1 MKLFK
6 KELQSLSHSTS
17 IFFGVG
23 ELNKLSKR
31 FSYSRVVLVTSP
43 GFRKRGYVDLI
54 TRALGQKLVGVID
67 ILQNYPDLK
76 MIDFQ
81 KEELKKFKPD
91 ALLALGG
98 GSVIDFSKALSQSI
112 LLPVDKS
119 IKDIILKNVFIDES
133 LTLPLI
139 AVPTTSGTGSEVTPF
154 ATIWDFNDKIKY
166 SLVSNQLLPRISILD
181 PELTYDLPKDI
192 TVSSG
197 LDSVS
202 HALESIW
209 NVNANEKTIYLAT
222 NSLKLSI
229 PALRS
234 LSISLQNSDA
244 RRDMMEA
251 SLLAGLAISKTKT
264 ALAHSISYPLT
275 ANLGLLH
282 GIACSFTLPTLLNF
296 NNQVDNDKLEKLAKN
311 LNYTN
316 SLELSDDLQSL
327 LNETGANYIFKN
339 KIPNKELVFKL
350 VDEMINIERANNN
363 IRKFKLS
370 DIKKIVE
377 QSLKFIF
384 H

>member
-1 MKLFK
+1 
-6 KELQSLSHSTS
+6 
-17 IFFGVG
+17 
-23 ELNKLSKR
+23 
-31 FSYSRVVLVTSP
+31 
-43 GFRKRGYVDLI
+43 
-54 TRALGQKLVGVID
+54 
-67 ILQNYPDLK
+67 
-76 MIDFQ
+76 
-81 KEELKKFKPD
+81 
-91 ALLALGG
+91 
-98 GSVIDFSKALSQSI
+98 
-112 LLPVDKS
+112 
-119 IKDIILKNVFIDES
+119 
-133 LTLPLI
+133 
-139 AVPTTSGTGSEVTPF
+139 
-154 ATIWDFNDKIKY
+154 
-166 SLVSNQLLPRISILD
+166 LLPRISILD

-209 NVNANEKTIYLAT
+209 NVNANEKTIFLAT

-251 SLLAGLAISKTKT
+251 SFLAGLAISKTKT

-275 ANLGLLH
+275 ANLGLPH

-296 NNQVDNDKLEKLAKN
+296 NNQVDNDELEKLAKN
-311 LNYTN
+311 LNYAN

-339 KIPNKELVFKL
+339 KIPNKESVFEL
-350 VDEMINIERANNN
+350 IDEMINIERANNN
-363 IRKFKLS
+363 IRKFKLL

>member
-6 KELQSLSHSTS
+6 NELQSISHSTS

-23 ELNKLSKR
+23 EINKLSKR
-31 FSYSRVVLVTSP
+31 FSYSKIVLVTSP

-54 TRALGQKLVGVID
+54 TKILGKKIVEVID
-67 ILQNYPDLK
+67 FVQNYPDIK
-76 MIDFQ
+76 MIDYQ
-81 KEELKKFKPD
+81 RDKLKKLRPD

-112 LLPVDKS
+112 LLPVHNS
-119 IKDIILKNVFIDES
+119 IKDLILKNVFIDES
-133 LTLPLI
+133 RTLPLI
-139 AVPTTSGTGSEVTPF
+139 AIPTTSGTGSEVTPF
-154 ATIWDFNDKIKY
+154 ATIWDFNDKKKY
-166 SLVSNQLLPRISILD
+166 SLVSNQLLPKISILD
-181 PELTYDLPKDI
+181 PALTYGLPKDI

-197 LDSVS
+197 LDSIS

-209 NVNANEKTIYLAT
+209 NVNANEKTITLAT
-222 NSLKLSI
+222 NSLMLSI
-229 PALRS
+229 PALRN

-251 SLLAGLAISKTKT
+251 SFLAGLAISKTKT

-275 ANLGLLH
+275 AHLGLSH

-296 NNQVDNDKLEKLAKN
+296 NNQVDHDKLETLAKN
-311 LNYTN
+311 LNYSN
-316 SLELSDDLQSL
+316 SLEFSHDLQSL

-339 KIPNKELVFKL
+339 KIPREESVFELI
-350 VDEMINIERANNN
+350 DEMISVDRANNN
-363 IRKFKLS
+363 IRKIKLS
-370 DIKKIVE
+370 DIKIILE